1 MSGMKDPAAEPAFV
15 DSIEAGIAKLLLR
28 DDRGEWTA
36 FQLPSSVL
44 PKDIKERLI
53 SCQKAIL
60 CSSEIVKICKKSIL
74 IKTPKGIPA
83 TKTQQFV
90 CNQLI
95 FCVYQC
101 GFSSK
106 I

>member
-44 PKDIKERLI
+44 PKDIKEGMWLRLFV
-53 SCQKAIL
+53 
-60 CSSEIVKICKKSIL
+60 EKSMPPHGMETAPL
-74 IKTPKGIPA
+74 RKTLSAKDDG
-83 TKTQQFV
+83 
-90 CNQLI
+90 
-95 FCVYQC
+95 
-101 GFSSK
+101 GDFSL
-106 I
+106 